1 MGKGGHNKKPT
12 QAKIIQGTF
21 RKDRAPKKEP
31 EPEKVSEVPKPP
43 AYLSKYAKK
52 AWKALAEELV
62 KKGIL
67 TVIDNLAL
75 EVCCEAYGQYRLAYE
90 AVFRPV
96 DPKTGKRGKRTFAE
110 YMRGR
115 NSQTMPEY
123 TSMKRAWATF
133 KGYLTEFG
141 LTPASRTKLEIAE
154 PKGKGEDPMEKLWNE
169 A

>member
-31 EPEKVSEVPKPP
+31 EPKPISLIP
-43 AYLSKYAKK
+43 RPPSHLSKYAKK

-62 KKGIL
+62 EKGIL
-67 TVIDNLAL
+67 TVIDTLAL
-75 EVCCEAYGQYRLAYE
+75 QVCCEAYGQYRLAYE
-90 AVFRPV
+90 AVFRPI
-96 DPKTGKRGKRTFAE
+96 DRKTGKRGKRTFAE
-110 YMRGR
+110 YMKGE
-115 NSQTMPEY
+115 NSQTTPEY
-123 TSMKRAWATF
+123 AAMNKAWATF
-133 KGYLTEFG
+133 KSYLAEFG
-141 LTPASRTKLEIAE
+141 LTPASRTKLEIVE

>member
-21 RKDRAPKKEP
+21 RKDRAPAKEP
-31 EPEKVSEVPKPP
+31 KPEKVSNVPKPP

-52 AWKALAEELV
+52 VWKDLAEELV
-62 KKGIL
+62 EKGIL
-67 TVIDNLAL
+67 TVVDLPAL
-75 EVCCEAYGQYRLAYE
+75 EACCEAYGQYRLAFE

-96 DPKTGKRGKRTFAE
+96 DPETGKKGKRTLAR
-110 YMRGR
+110 YMKGR

-123 TSMKRAWATF
+123 TAMNKAWATF
-133 KGYLTEFG
+133 KSFLTEFG